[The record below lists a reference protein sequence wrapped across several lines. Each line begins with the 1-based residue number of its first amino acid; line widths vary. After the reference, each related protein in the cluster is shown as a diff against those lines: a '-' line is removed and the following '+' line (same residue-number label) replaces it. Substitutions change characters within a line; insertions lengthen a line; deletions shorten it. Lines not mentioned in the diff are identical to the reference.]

1 MKPSTLIIIM
11 STVISGTMMVLISSH
26 WLMVWIGFEMNML
39 AIIPIL
45 MKNFN
50 PRAMEASTKYFLT
63 QATASMILM
72 LSITMN
78 LMLTGQW
85 TVLSNN
91 NQITANMMT
100 IALSMK
106 LGMSPFHFWV
116 PEVTQGISLSSG
128 MILLTW
134 QKIAPLSILYQISP
148 SINPDLLAIMAIMS
162 ILIGGWGGL
171 NQTQLRKILAYSSIA
186 HMGWMAAVTTYN
198 PTLMMLNLTIY
209 IMITLGTFMLFT
221 MNSSTTTLSL
231 SHMWNKFP
239 LITSLIL
246 TLMMSLGGLPPLS
259 GFIPKWLII
268 QELTKND
275 MIIMPT
281 LMAMMALLNLYFY
294 MRLAYATALTMFP
307 SMNNMKM
314 KWQFEN
320 TKKVTLLP
328 PLIVISTMLIPLT
341 PIMLALH

>member
-45 MKNFN
+45 MKKFN

-239 LITSLIL
+239 LITSLVL

-294 MRLAYATALTMFP
+294 MRLTYATALTMFP

>member
-45 MKNFN
+45 MKKFN

-209 IMITLGTFMLFT
+209 IMITLGTFMLFA

-239 LITSLIL
+239 LITSLVL

-294 MRLAYATALTMFP
+294 MRLTYATALTMFP